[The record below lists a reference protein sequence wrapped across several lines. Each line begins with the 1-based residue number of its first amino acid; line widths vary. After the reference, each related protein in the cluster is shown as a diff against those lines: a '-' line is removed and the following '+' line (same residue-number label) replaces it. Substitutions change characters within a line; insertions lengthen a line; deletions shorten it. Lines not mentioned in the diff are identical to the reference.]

1 MDAPTDVDSGTQALC
16 WQVGCEV
23 GLGDY
28 KYDKIWLGINSGG
41 KYRPLVGCLI
51 DFHRL
56 SICLIDFFF

>member
-1 MDAPTDVDSGTQALC
+1 MDAPIDVDSGTQALC

-28 KYDKIWLGINSGG
+28 KYDKLRLGINSGG

-51 DFHRL
+51 DFTG
-56 SICLIDFFF
+56 